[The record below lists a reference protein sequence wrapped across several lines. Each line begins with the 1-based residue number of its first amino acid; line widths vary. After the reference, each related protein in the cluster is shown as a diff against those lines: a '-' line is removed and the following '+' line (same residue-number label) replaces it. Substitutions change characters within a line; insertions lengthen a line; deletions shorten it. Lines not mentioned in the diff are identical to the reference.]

1 MLVLLIIFYFLA
13 PILVLYL
20 CHRFKTLEKIGAV
33 VVAYAL
39 GLILVNSGLIPEGG
53 AEVQNLII
61 SVTIPLAI
69 PLMLFSTNVK
79 EVSKLARKSF
89 ISLILGIA
97 SVTLVII
104 VGYFI
109 FRDEIAEAWKVGG
122 LLVGVYTGGTPNLA
136 ALKMI
141 LDVDE
146 SLYLVTHSADLLVG
160 VFYLMFLVSLGQRL
174 FAKVLRP
181 SVSEAT
187 AKTEQTTDTS
197 DQYVEL
203 LKRVNI
209 PPLLKA
215 LLAAILVV
223 GTSVAVS
230 FLVPESMQMATIMLL
245 ITTLSLALS
254 VTPKIN
260 ATPRTFEFGMYFVLV
275 FSIVVASMANVQIL
289 MTAAL
294 EVILYVTWVV
304 FGSLVVQVIL
314 SKLFKIDTDTV
325 IITSTALICSPPFV
339 PVVAGALKNRQLI
352 VPGLTIGIIGFAL
365 GNYLGFIM
373 AQLLKM
379 IGN

>member
-39 GLILVNSGLIPEGG
+39 GLILANSGLIPEGG
-53 AEVQNLII
+53 DEVQNLII

-197 DQYVEL
+197 DQYAEL
-203 LKRVNI
+203 LKRINI

-254 VTPKIN
+254 VSPKIN

>member
-20 CHRFKTLEKIGAV
+20 CHRFKALEKIGAV

-39 GLILVNSGLIPEGG
+39 GLLLANSGLIPEGG

-104 VGYFI
+104 VGFFI
-109 FRDEIAEAWKVGG
+109 FRDDIPEAWKVGG

-197 DQYVEL
+197 DQYAEL
-203 LKRVNI
+203 LKRINI

>member
-1 MLVLLIIFYFLA
+1 MLLILFYFLA
-13 PILVLYL
+13 PILVLFL
-20 CHRFKTLEKIGAV
+20 CHRFKSLEKIGAV

-39 GLILVNSGLIPEGG
+39 GLILANTGLIPAGG
-53 AEVQNLII
+53 AAVQNLII

-69 PLMLFSTNVK
+69 PLMLFSTNLK

-89 ISLILGIA
+89 FSLMIGIA
-97 SVTLVII
+97 SVTMMITA
-104 VGYFI
+104 GYFI
-109 FRDEIAEAWKVGG
+109 FREAIPEAWKVGG

-160 VFYLMFLVSLGQRL
+160 VFYLMFLVSLGQKV

-181 SVSEAT
+181 SISETSAQ
-187 AKTEQTTDTS
+187 AEQTNDTS
-197 DQYVEL
+197 DHYAEL
-203 LKRVNI
+203 LKKVNI

-223 GTSVAVS
+223 GASVAVS
-230 FLVPESMQMATIMLL
+230 LLVPESMQMAIIMLL
-245 ITTLSLALS
+245 ITTLSLTLS
-254 VTPKIN
+254 ITPKIN

-294 EVILYVTWVV
+294 EVILYVAWVV

>member
-1 MLVLLIIFYFLA
+1 MLVLLILFYFLA
-13 PILVLYL
+13 PILVLFL
-20 CHRFKTLEKIGAV
+20 CHRFKSLEKIGAV

-39 GLILVNSGLIPEGG
+39 GLILANTGLIPAGG
-53 AEVQNLII
+53 AAVQNLII

-69 PLMLFSTNVK
+69 PLMLFSTNLK

-89 ISLILGIA
+89 FSLMIGIA
-97 SVTLVII
+97 SVTMMITA
-104 VGYFI
+104 GYFI
-109 FRDEIAEAWKVGG
+109 FREAIPEAWKVGG

-160 VFYLMFLVSLGQRL
+160 VFYLMFLVSLGQKV

-181 SVSEAT
+181 SISETSAQ
-187 AKTEQTTDTS
+187 AEQTNDTS
-197 DQYVEL
+197 DHYAEL
-203 LKRVNI
+203 LKKVNI

-223 GTSVAVS
+223 GASVAVS
-230 FLVPESMQMATIMLL
+230 LLVPESMQMAIIMLL
-245 ITTLSLALS
+245 ITTLSLTLS
-254 VTPKIN
+254 ITPKIN

-294 EVILYVTWVV
+294 EVILYVAWVV

>member
-20 CHRFKTLEKIGAV
+20 CHRFKALEKIGAV

-39 GLILVNSGLIPEGG
+39 GLLLANSGLIPEGG

-104 VGYFI
+104 VGYFS
-109 FRDEIAEAWKVGG
+109 FRDEIPEAWKVGG

-197 DQYVEL
+197 DQYAEL
-203 LKRVNI
+203 LKRINI

>member
-1 MLVLLIIFYFLA
+1 MVLLILFYFLA
-13 PILVLYL
+13 PILVLFL
-20 CHRFKTLEKIGAV
+20 CHRFKSLEKVGAV

-39 GLILVNSGLIPEGG
+39 GLILANTGLIPAGG
-53 AEVQNLII
+53 AAVQNLII

-69 PLMLFSTNVK
+69 PLMLFSTNLK

-89 ISLILGIA
+89 FSLMIGIA
-97 SVTLVII
+97 SVTMMITA
-104 VGYFI
+104 GYFI
-109 FRDEIAEAWKVGG
+109 FREAIPEAWKVGG

-160 VFYLMFLVSLGQRL
+160 VFYLMFLVSLGQKV

-181 SVSEAT
+181 SISETSAQ
-187 AKTEQTTDTS
+187 AEQTNDTS
-197 DQYVEL
+197 DHYAEL
-203 LKRVNI
+203 LKKVNI

-223 GTSVAVS
+223 GASVAVS
-230 FLVPESMQMATIMLL
+230 FLVPESVQMAVIMLL
-245 ITTLSLALS
+245 ITTLSLTLS
-254 VTPKIN
+254 ITPKIN

-294 EVILYVTWVV
+294 EVILYVAWVV

-379 IGN
+379 IGS

>member
-1 MLVLLIIFYFLA
+1 MVVLLILFYFLA
-13 PILVLYL
+13 PILVLFL
-20 CHRFKTLEKIGAV
+20 CHRFKSLEKVGAV

-39 GLILVNSGLIPEGG
+39 GLILVNTGLIPAGG
-53 AEVQNLII
+53 AAVQNLII

-69 PLMLFSTNVK
+69 PLMLFSTNLK

-89 ISLILGIA
+89 FSLMIGIA
-97 SVTLVII
+97 SVTMMITA
-104 VGYFI
+104 GYFI
-109 FRDEIAEAWKVGG
+109 FREAIPEAWKVGG

-160 VFYLMFLVSLGQRL
+160 VFYLMFLVSLGQKV

-181 SVSEAT
+181 SISETSAQ
-187 AKTEQTTDTS
+187 AEQTNDTS
-197 DQYVEL
+197 DHYAEL
-203 LKRVNI
+203 LKKVNI

-223 GTSVAVS
+223 GASVAVS
-230 FLVPESMQMATIMLL
+230 LLVPESMQMAVIMLL
-245 ITTLSLALS
+245 ITTLSLTLS
-254 VTPKIN
+254 ITPKIN

>member
-39 GLILVNSGLIPEGG
+39 GLILANSGLIPEGG
-53 AEVQNLII
+53 DEVQNLII

-160 VFYLMFLVSLGQRL
+160 VFYLMFLVSLGQKV

-181 SVSEAT
+181 SISETSAQ
-187 AKTEQTTDTS
+187 AEQTNDTS
-197 DQYVEL
+197 DHYAEL
-203 LKRVNI
+203 LKKVNI

-254 VTPKIN
+254 VSPKIN